1 MNEFI
6 VKHSEDLQGVL
17 SGFDRLLIR
26 GSLRSIGY
34 PEGMMRYLSR
44 ASILL
49 KDFGRHVQ
57 AMSERLKAAT
67 QAQVATLGCKVRYL
81 ASGQSRKGEMVR
93 ELAQRQGITSGMIGV
108 LSCVEPCWSFSVHRN
123 RETKRLELV
132 GERRKC
138 LHLYHYLMHPVFGF
152 MHLRLQTWF
161 PFGLQVCLNGRE
173 WLARQMGAAGL
184 AYRRQGNCFPW
195 VKDFARA
202 QHLMDAQLRVN
213 WPKQLAELVQEWHP
227 AHAEV
232 LEKFGLSYYWSVR
245 ESEWATDLVFRDPA
259 RLRQL
264 YPRLVHY
271 SLTSFGS
278 REVLRF
284 LGRTLPRTG
293 VPKRFQGEVLSD
305 LQERQE
311 GLRIKHQVN
320 QNSVKL
326 YDKAYTP
333 QGSVL
338 RAEVTLN
345 HSEEFWVYRRK
356 EGDPQGR
363 KQWRVLRRGLAD
375 FHRRAQVCQ
384 QINERYLE
392 ALAPVDDD
400 TTLQELTQHLE
411 QPRRWKGQRVR
422 ALRPFSPPDQPW
434 LQAVSR
440 GEFTL
445 NGFRNADLQKLLWSK
460 PTSEPQ
466 ERRRRSAQV
475 SRRLRLLRAHGII
488 RKVAGA
494 HRYHVTDYGRKAIAA
509 ILAAEQATLNRLI
522 PKAA

>member
-6 VKHSEDLQGVL
+6 VKYSDDLQGVL

-26 GSLRSIGY
+26 GSLRAIGY
-34 PEGMMRYLSR
+34 PQGMMGYLSA

-57 AMSERLKAAT
+57 QMSERLKAAC
-67 QAQVATLGCKVRYL
+67 QAQVASLGRKVRYL
-81 ASGQSRKGEMVR
+81 ASGQLRKGEMVR
-93 ELAQRQGITSGMIGV
+93 EIAQREGITSGLVGV

-132 GERRKC
+132 GEPRKC

-161 PFGLQVCLNGRE
+161 PFSLQVCLNGRE
-173 WLARQMGAAGL
+173 WLARQMEAAGL

-202 QHLMDAQLRVN
+202 QRLMETQLRVN
-213 WPKQLAELVQEWHP
+213 WPKRLAELVREWHP
-227 AHAEV
+227 AHAEF
-232 LEKFGLSYYWSVR
+232 LDKFGLSYYWSVR

-259 RLRQL
+259 RLRRL
-264 YPRLVHY
+264 YPRLLHH
-271 SLTSFGS
+271 SLISFGS
-278 REVLRF
+278 RQVLRF
-284 LGRTLPRTG
+284 LGRAVPPNG

-311 GLRIKHQVN
+311 GLRLKHQVN
-320 QNSVKL
+320 QNSLKI

-333 QGSVL
+333 QGSVV
-338 RAEVTLN
+338 RVEVTLN
-345 HSEEFWVYRRK
+345 HAEEFWVYRRK
-356 EGDPQGR
+356 EGEPKGR

-392 ALAPVDDD
+392 ALAQVDDD
-400 TTLQELTQHLE
+400 TTLQELTQRLE
-411 QPRRWKGQRVR
+411 QPRRWNGQRVR
-422 ALRPFSPPDQPW
+422 ALRPFSPEDQAW
-434 LQAVSR
+434 LQAVNR
-440 GEFTL
+440 GEFIL
-445 NGFRNADLQKLLWSK
+445 NGFRNADLQKLIWNK
-460 PTSEPQ
+460 PTSDSQ

-488 RKVAGA
+488 RKAA
-494 HRYHVTDYGRKAIAA
+494 RSHRYHVTDYGRKAIAA

-522 PKAA
+522 PNAA